1 MEPARAPFH
10 LFTINGRP
18 HDEHPDQ
25 AEWAVLTRGSMVC
38 SLAIQYL
45 NVKLKLSG
53 QQFWFYISLSVLV
66 PTLLRQGWC
75 SVWDWA
81 VICGASEKERAT
93 HQMLCLPPYPPTS
106 HSHTRTRHNVS
117 VPYSKKN
124 TNFIKLNWN

>member
-18 HDEHPDQ
+18 DDEHPDQ
-25 AEWAVLTRGSMVC
+25 AEWTVLTRGSMVC
-38 SLAIQYL
+38 YLAIQYL

-53 QQFWFYISLSVLV
+53 QQLWFYISLSVLV

-81 VICGASEKERAT
+81 VICGESEKEIAT
-93 HQMLCLPPYPPTS
+93 QQMLCLSPYPSTS
-106 HSHTRTRHNVS
+106 RSHTRTRHNVS
-117 VPYSKKN
+117 VPYSKKKKKILILFN
-124 TNFIKLNWN
+124 